1 MLFALPAVSSGQTFR
16 GGISG
21 TVTDQSGAVVPG
33 AQVTAIDP
41 ATSQTLKAV
50 TSSAGEFS
58 FPDLPLGSYTVTV
71 VANGFK
77 ITKID
82 KVPVSAGSTY
92 ALPVK
97 LAVASAGETIE
108 VTAASL
114 AIDTVT
120 DTQTTTLPE
129 VAVQNIPN
137 SGRDFTQMLAQT
149 TGFSGYSTGGG
160 AGNGAVNGS
169 RSNNVNW
176 QIEGTDNNDLWWNI
190 PAVNQGGV
198 SAIAGVILPIDA
210 IENFSFVTSGSV
222 ELGRNSGG
230 TANLTI
236 KAGTNNLHGS
246 GYYYN
251 HNELFQKENP
261 LSLSKTKTRD
271 DHYGYSVGGPIWR
284 DKTFFF
290 LGGEYEHFLI
300 GASNKGT
307 TPSTAYQTDA
317 MALLN
322 YYEIPESPVAVNLLN
337 GNSSSG
343 GLWPTT
349 ALSGPA
355 INPQHP
361 DSPSNY
367 TSTGVLQGHS
377 YNGIVHLDE
386 NLTDKD
392 HLSATWFIGQG
403 TQVAPTTSQIYYYFE
418 NAPIH
423 VQNYSLVYNRVL
435 TPSMSNQLSAGVSYF
450 NQAFSDAVTNFNL
463 SDLGLNTGVTSPSLK
478 GAPHLTIGPSVAS
491 TGLTAS
497 GSGFDPTGVTA
508 PSGRNDITGHLDDL
522 LAWTKGAHQ
531 FKFGGE
537 FRQAQVD
544 DFYQT
549 GQRGTIYFDGSQ
561 GPWNT
566 NGSNATCDA
575 LSAGTAGG
583 TLPTFSDG
591 NVYYLADF
599 LAGCYNP
606 TASSITLG
614 DPKRQVFVNTFSLFA
629 SDAWQLSKRLSFN
642 YGLRYDYEGPVHS
655 GQHDLS
661 VFDPSSPTGL
671 AVAGVD
677 VPDIYGKFWG
687 GVAPRVGFSLQ
698 LDNAG
703 KSVLRGGYGFYY
715 DSIYMKSVLQ
725 NNGVQNISVFGPGQN
740 PAGVNLSYQSE
751 GNTGVT
757 MQTGVQIFPSF
768 TPTALP
774 TTGLNI
780 STFDPNFRPPY
791 TQSFDL
797 NFQHSFTPNIIWQ
810 LGYVGNKAT
819 HLMGLFDINAG
830 ALNSANTPVNYYS
843 SPGVINTTCAP
854 LYSGATPTAPGNDLQ
869 CSRPYFGQFS
879 QFAVID
885 QAKSNLGSN
894 YSSLQTT
901 IRLQSWHGLTSSIG
915 YTWGHALDY
924 ETGLLPYLPQDPN
937 NEKAEYGNSDY
948 DVRNTLTGYFDYTV
962 PKFRGPERFTKGW
975 EFNSGF
981 SFHGGMPYTV
991 LASSNVSG
999 NGDNADRA
1007 VQNIAHPNL
1016 VNHSIQSGG
1025 IVQWF
1030 APQPSSGPC
1039 TGSSAGFCDPQ
1050 SGTYSPTRR
1059 NQNYNPG
1066 YSAVDLSVIKNTKI
1080 TERVN
1085 LQFRA
1090 DIFNLFNHLN
1100 LAPVGEPFAGQ
1111 GGVIG
1116 NTIGQFLGNPGIGPG
1131 EPLNAVF
1138 AAKIQF

>member
-1 MLFALPAVSSGQTFR
+1 MNKLQTRFTALWFAPVVLFLTVLFALPVVSSGQTFR

-33 AQVTAIDP
+33 AQVTALDP
-41 ATSQTLKAV
+41 ATNASLKAV

-77 ITKID
+77 ITKVD
-82 KVPVSAGSTY
+82 KVPVTAGSTY

-97 LAVASAGETIE
+97 LAIASAGETVE

-114 AIDTVT
+114 AIDTVS
-120 DTQTTTLPE
+120 DQQSTTLPE

-137 SGRDFTQMLAQT
+137 SGRDFTQMLSQT
-149 TGFSGYSTGGG
+149 TGFAGFSTGGG

-198 SAIAGVILPIDA
+198 SAIPGVILPIDS
-210 IENFSFVTSGSV
+210 IENFSFVSSGSV

-236 KAGTNNLHGS
+236 KTGTNQIHGS

-251 HNELFQKENP
+251 HDELFQKDNP
-261 LSLSKTKTRD
+261 LTLSKTKTRD
-271 DHYGYSVGGPIWR
+271 NHYGYSVGGPIWR

-290 LGGEYEHFLI
+290 LGGEYEKFLI

-307 TPSTAYQTDA
+307 TPTPAYQAEA
-317 MALLN
+317 MQLLN
-322 YYEIPESPVAVNLLN
+322 YYGIPESAVAANLLN
-337 GNSSSG
+337 GTGSDG

-349 ALSGPA
+349 ALSGSA
-355 INPQHP
+355 INSNNPG
-361 DSPSNY
+361 PSNY
-367 TSTGVLQGHS
+367 TSTGTLNGHS
-377 YNGIVHLDE
+377 YNGIIHLDE

-392 HLSATWFIGQG
+392 HLSFSWFIGQG
-403 TQVAPTTSQIYYYFE
+403 TQVAPTSSQIYYYFE

-423 VQNYSLVYNRVL
+423 VQNYSLVYNRVI
-435 TPSMSNQLSAGVSYF
+435 TPSITNQISAGVSYF
-450 NQAFSDAVTNFNL
+450 NQAFSDAYTNFNL
-463 SDLGLNTGVTSPSLK
+463 TALGLDTGVTSPSLA
-478 GAPHLTIGPSVAS
+478 GAPHLTIGPSTAS

-508 PSGRNDITGHLDDL
+508 PSGRNDITGHLDDTF
-522 LAWTKGAHQ
+522 AWTKGAHQ

-537 FRQAQVD
+537 YRQAQVD

-561 GPWNT
+561 GPWGPT
-566 NGSNATCDA
+566 GGNALACDT
-575 LSAGTAGG
+575 LSSGTSG
-583 TLPTFSDG
+583 TKPTVTDG
-591 NVYYLADF
+591 NVYYLADY

-606 TASSITLG
+606 SASSIVLG
-614 DPKRQVFVNTFSLFA
+614 NPKRQVFVNTFSLYA
-629 SDAWQLSKRLSFN
+629 SDAWQITKRLSFN
-642 YGLRYDYEGPVHS
+642 YGIRYDYEGPVHS
-655 GQHDLS
+655 GKHDLS
-661 VFDPSSPTGL
+661 VFDPSLPTGL

-677 VPDIYGKFWG
+677 VPNIYNKFWG
-687 GVAPRVGFSLQ
+687 GAAPRVGFSLQ
-698 LDNAG
+698 IDQAG

-725 NNGVQNISVFGPGQN
+725 NASLQNISVFGPGQN
-740 PAGVNLSYQSE
+740 PAGVNLSYQTE
-751 GNTGVT
+751 GVGGATT
-757 MQTGVQIFPSF
+757 MQPGVQIFPSF

-774 TTGLNI
+774 TSGINI
-780 STFDPNFRPPY
+780 STFDPKFRPPY

-797 NFQHSFTPNIIWQ
+797 NLQHSFTPNIIWQ
-810 LGYVGNKAT
+810 IGYVGNKAT
-819 HLMGLFDINAG
+819 HLMGVFDINAVNVNTG
-830 ALNSANTPVNYYS
+830 AGQPY
-843 SPGVINTTCAP
+843 
-854 LYSGATPTAPGNDLQ
+854 AT
-869 CSRPYFGQFS
+869 QFP
-879 QFAVID
+879 QFAAID
-885 QAKSNLGSN
+885 EAKSNLTSN

-901 IRLQSWHGLTSSIG
+901 IRLQSWHGVTSSIG
-915 YTWGHALDY
+915 YTWGHALDF
-924 ETGLLPYLPQDPN
+924 ETGLLPYLPQDPY
-937 NEKAEYGNSDY
+937 NESAEYGNSDF
-948 DVRNTLTGYFDYTV
+948 DVRNTLTGYVDYTV
-962 PKFRGPERFTKGW
+962 PKFAGPERFSKGW

-999 NGDNADRA
+999 SGDNADRA
-1007 VQNIAHPNL
+1007 VQVLAHPNN

-1025 IVQWF
+1025 VVQWYN
-1030 APQPSSGPC
+1030 P
-1039 TGSSAGFCDPQ
+1039 AGFQDPAV
-1050 SGTYSPTRR
+1050 GHFSPTRR
-1059 NQNYNPG
+1059 GQNYNPG
-1066 YSAVDLSVIKNTKI
+1066 YEAVDLSVIKNTKI
-1080 TERVN
+1080 TGRIN
-1085 LQFRA
+1085 LQIRA

-1100 LAPVGEPFAGQ
+1100 LAPIGEPFTTDSGN
-1111 GGVIG
+1111 GTIG
-1116 NTIGQFLGNPGIGPG
+1116 NTIGQYLGNPGIGPG
-1131 EPLNAVF
+1131 EPMNAVF